1 MRALKAL
8 LRGLDM
14 QLITANTLPDSKSTA
29 HQEVRTQVT
38 PVRIVTTSWDDGD
51 PSDLRVAELLDLCGL
66 SGTFYI
72 PIKGHHKLGPLNN
85 TDLRSLAAQGFE
97 IGGHGVCHPNL
108 PSCEPETL
116 FHEVSD
122 CKKALE
128 DILGGPVR
136 LFAYPRGRYNDK
148 VISALKKARYLGA
161 RTTRM
166 LARDLKF
173 DAFKMPTS
181 VQVYPHGNID
191 YIKNL
196 SRAFYFGEA
205 WQYVARPSVMSSWVT
220 LAKALFDSVIE
231 KGGIWHLYGHSW
243 EINELGLWDSLR
255 EVLFY
260 VARRDGAQYLP
271 NRDVL
276 SFLSGK
282 SSQGSCK
289 AATPRT
295 YEDPARS

>member
-1 MRALKAL
+1 
-8 LRGLDM
+8 M
-14 QLITANTLPDSKSTA
+14 QYSTPKTLPVSEATVPPKVSA
-29 HQEVRTQVT
+29 KAS

-51 PSDLRVAELLDLCGL
+51 PFDLRVAELLEARGL

-72 PIKGHHKLGPLNN
+72 PIKGHHKPGPLNN
-85 TDLRSLAAQGFE
+85 ADLRSLDAQGFE

-108 PSCEPETL
+108 PSCKPETL

-128 DILGGPVR
+128 DVLGGAVR
-136 LFAYPRGRYNDK
+136 LFAYPRGRYNAN
-148 VISALKKARYLGA
+148 VISALKEARYLGA

-181 VQVYPHGNID
+181 VQVYPHGKTD
-191 YIKNL
+191 YVKNL

-205 WQYVARPSVMSSWVT
+205 WKYVARPSVLSSWVT
-220 LAKALFDSVIE
+220 LAKALFDSVME

-243 EINELGLWDSLR
+243 EIDELGLWDSLK
-255 EVLFY
+255 EVLSY
-260 VARRDGAQYLP
+260 VARRDGAYYLP

-276 SFLSGK
+276 GFLSGDSCK
-282 SSQGSCK
+282 GSCE
-289 AATPRT
+289 ATSPRT